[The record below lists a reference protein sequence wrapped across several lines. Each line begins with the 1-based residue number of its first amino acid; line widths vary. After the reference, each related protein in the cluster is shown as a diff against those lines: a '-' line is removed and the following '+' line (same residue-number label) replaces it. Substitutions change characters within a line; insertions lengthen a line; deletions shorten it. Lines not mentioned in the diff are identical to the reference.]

1 MAFTS
6 GNDINILQGTD
17 LTTVGAGAGNDRY
30 VLTAATLNA
39 NQKITISDTQGTN
52 TLQLVGGLQIVS
64 SKVAADAVLLTLNNG
79 AVITVLGA
87 STFTFL
93 TGGDS
98 LAGTGGLSQ
107 NFSAFATQS
116 LGVTV
121 PAAGAPA
128 VDGGAATVNANG
140 GTTVTP
146 IPTETPTEAPTSF
159 SLTASVTN
167 LVEEGNNVAF
177 TVTPSKAS
185 AAAVTLYVQI
195 SGAAVGAITT
205 QAAADDFSAVLL
217 PITIPAGST
226 APVTVSATVNA
237 DTTTEGPEGFQAKLL
252 DSGFVVV
259 AGSNTITGTITEGVT
274 SGKTYM
280 LTKALDNV
288 PGTSGNDTIIGS
300 ISATAGDDLDTLST
314 LDIVNG
320 GAGTDTL
327 KIASAVAAIRLPNM
341 TNVEIVEVE
350 GTAGVTVNT
359 SAVAGV
365 TNLNVTKAAGAVA
378 ATAAATTDVS
388 VAIKDN
394 SFAAAADHTVT
405 NGNNVTFSL
414 TDAGAALVADADDIA
429 VTGAKG
435 NVVVNATAKAADN
448 AAATLAMGTIG
459 VTGGKT
465 VSVTQKVGDAA
476 GLVAGSAATTHTQ
489 GNVTVTA
496 DATTTDVTVKQDKA
510 ATAASTAAV
519 TGVTEVAS
527 VKFTKLDAGE
537 SVTISGLTFTAAA
550 GKNLTADQ
558 VAAAFANLSASAI
571 KPTDVTPT
579 TATGDTNGG
588 SASANGTFTGA
599 LLADWTSGAATG
611 DTVVFT
617 GKANTAMATDLVASA
632 KATVTTTTQ
641 GVTAVTA
648 ANTLGVVNGT
658 VTIAGAAAL
667 KTVTVDGYAA
677 STGAAGITGGTN
689 NALDTISLAN
699 GGNFEI
705 DSAAATLG
713 LTLANV
719 NGTVDVAAGTKTLNA
734 AVSHAKATETSTL
747 VSASAETVNVT
758 GAGNVAGNT
767 TAGLTA
773 ATAINTSG
781 MTAGNATFTIANG
794 TTTSYTGG
802 AGVDSVTVSN
812 AGTAITKAID
822 LGAGDDTLTLTGAP
836 VVAPTA
842 TLKGGDGTDTISMS
856 GASAEAL
863 SANSTFAGKIEGFE
877 KLYINDKVAAATTVN
892 MANMDGITY
901 VVSGNSTAVASAAV
915 DENGLVTFQNLT
927 AGQSVTVAG
936 RTVTVSAGASAT
948 AAEIA
953 TAFLSGNP
961 TTTNA
966 TNVLAVTGALTGW
979 TAATSAAG
987 VLKFTSTTA
996 GSNVAADLSTTISD
1010 TGLTQPTAVLAG
1022 TKTDGTAG
1030 TAESTAWTMQGLTNG
1045 QSFTIASLTVTANK
1059 TLTATEVA
1067 AAFTAGVTSAGNYT
1081 VSGAYVAP
1089 ATWTAGAFSDNGAG
1103 VLTLTN
1109 GANVDVTDFTT
1120 APTRNAAGASPTDAA
1135 VSSYVQGAAAGAGA
1149 ATAALTIDKM
1159 ANNGTLE
1166 LVAAG
1171 DGAVV
1176 KMADATG
1183 STDSFN
1189 IVTKVSTVAV
1199 GNLNFGEVD
1208 VAGVETLKLNAVDT
1222 EPTVTAGGVTSASIQ
1237 TATLDVKADKATS
1250 LTIEGN
1256 SNVTLTLDAAST
1268 LLATVNAGTLTGAL
1282 NVGNTLN
1289 AVAMTITGGSGA
1301 DVLKASVGATAKADV
1316 LNGGDGN
1323 DTLVAGSN
1331 GAKLTG
1337 GAGNDTFL
1345 VKAAATN
1352 DGNKE
1357 SNTYTDILDFQAG
1370 DLLQLQYYSGAGTAT
1385 ADVTGFTKL
1394 AATLN
1399 ENTAVFSDFVNAA
1412 IKEAA
1417 VGAAVYFNY
1426 KGDAYVVI
1434 DSNVNSAADTFING
1448 EDLVVKLTGINGD
1461 NLSWNSDFATVALI

>member
-1 MAFTS
+1 MSITPTAAQLAILRLNQTLFGTACGTTAMAAALPTFTGDVNVD
-6 GNDINILQGTD
+6 GNTYAQNLINGTSALSILSPAQLFERVVNNISASNITAADKAPLVEALVAFNNAG
-17 LTTVGAGAGNDRY
+17 LTVGATVNLLSAFMYQNAD
-30 VLTAATLNA
+30 TLA
-39 NQKITISDTQGTN
+39 NVWTN
-52 TLQLVGGLQIVS
+52 TAKQVKNQTT
-64 SKVAADAVLLTLNNG
+64 VASFYTLDQGN
-79 AVITVLGA
+79 AAASTTVL
-87 STFTFL
+87 
-93 TGGDS
+93 
-98 LAGTGGLSQ
+98 
-107 NFSAFATQS
+107 
-116 LGVTV
+116 
-121 PAAGAPA
+121 
-128 VDGGAATVNANG
+128 
-140 GTTVTP
+140 
-146 IPTETPTEAPTSF
+146 
-159 SLTASVTN
+159 
-167 LVEEGNNVAF
+167 
-177 TVTPSKAS
+177 
-185 AAAVTLYVQI
+185 
-195 SGAAVGAITT
+195 
-205 QAAADDFSAVLL
+205 
-217 PITIPAGST
+217 
-226 APVTVSATVNA
+226 APVTFDPATVA
-237 DTTTEGPEGFQAKLL
+237 AATG
-252 DSGFVVV
+252 SVVQ
-259 AGSNTITGTITEGVT
+259 GQTF
-274 SGKTYM
+274 M
-280 LTKALDNV
+280 LTKGLDNV
-288 PGTSGNDTIIGS
+288 VGTAGNDTIIGS

-320 GAGTDTL
+320 GAGVDTL
-327 KIASAVAAIRLPNM
+327 KIASAKAAIVLPNM

-350 GTAGVTVNT
+350 GTAGVTVDT
-359 SAVAGV
+359 STVAGV
-365 TNLNVTKAAGAVA
+365 TNLNVTKAAGVVA

-388 VAIKDN
+388 VSIKDSN
-394 SFAAAADHTVT
+394 FAAATDHTVT
-405 NGNNVTFSL
+405 NGNNVTFNF

-429 VTGAKG
+429 ITGAKG
-435 NVVVNATAKAADN
+435 NVVVNATAKAAAN
-448 AAATLAMGTIG
+448 TAATLAMGTIG

-465 VSVTQKVGDAA
+465 VSVTQKAGDAA

-537 SVTISGLTFTAAA
+537 SVTISGLTFTAAN

-617 GKANTAMATDLVASA
+617 GKANTAMATDLVATA

-648 ANTLGVVNGT
+648 ANTLGVANGT

-677 STGAAGITGGTN
+677 STVAAGITGGTN

-758 GAGNVAGNT
+758 GTGNVAGNT

-773 ATAINTSG
+773 ATAINTTG

-842 TLKGGDGTDTISMS
+842 TLKGGDGTDTIAMS

-953 TAFLSGNP
+953 TALLSGNP

-966 TNVLAVTGALTGW
+966 TNVLTVTDALDGW

-996 GSNVAADLSTTISD
+996 GTNVGDLSLTISD

-1022 TKTDGTAG
+1022 SATQGTAG
-1030 TAESTAWTMQGLTNG
+1030 SAESTAWTMQGLTNG
-1045 QSFTIASLTVTANK
+1045 QSFTIAGVTVTANK

-1067 AAFTAGVTSAGNYT
+1067 AAFTAGVSSLGNYT
-1081 VSGAYVAP
+1081 VTGPYVAP
-1089 ATWTAGAFSDNGAG
+1089 ATWTGGTFSNVAG

-1109 GANVDVTDFTT
+1109 GANGDVTDFTT

-1166 LVAAG
+1166 LVASG

-1199 GNLNFGEVD
+1199 GSLNFGEVD

-1237 TATLDVKADKATS
+1237 TATLDIKADKATS
-1250 LTIEGN
+1250 LTIEGS
-1256 SNVTLTLDAAST
+1256 SNVTLTLDAT
-1268 LLATVNAGTLTGAL
+1268 TTKLATIDAGTLTGAL

-1301 DVLKASVGATAKADV
+1301 DTLKASVGATAKADV
-1316 LNGGDGN
+1316 LNGGAGN
-1323 DTLVAGSN
+1323 DTLYAGSN

-1337 GAGNDTFL
+1337 GAGNDLFFVT
-1345 VKAAATN
+1345 ANSATV
-1352 DGNKE
+1352 GSKE
-1357 SNTYTDILDFQAG
+1357 SNTYSEILDFQAG
-1370 DLLQLQYYSGAGTAT
+1370 DLLQLQAFN
-1385 ADVTGFTKL
+1385 ADGNAAIDITGFTKL
-1394 AATLN
+1394 AAVLN
-1399 ENTAVFSDFVNAA
+1399 ENTAQFSDFVNAA
-1412 IKEAA
+1412 IKEAGA
-1417 VGAAVYFNY
+1417 GAAVYFNF
-1426 KGDAYVVI
+1426 KGDTYIAI
-1434 DSNVNSAADTFING
+1434 DSATSTDAFVNG
-1448 EDLVVKLTGINGD
+1448 EDMVVKLTGINGD

>member
-1 MAFTS
+1 
-6 GNDINILQGTD
+6 
-17 LTTVGAGAGNDRY
+17 
-30 VLTAATLNA
+30 
-39 NQKITISDTQGTN
+39 
-52 TLQLVGGLQIVS
+52 
-64 SKVAADAVLLTLNNG
+64 
-79 AVITVLGA
+79 
-87 STFTFL
+87 
-93 TGGDS
+93 
-98 LAGTGGLSQ
+98 
-107 NFSAFATQS
+107 
-116 LGVTV
+116 
-121 PAAGAPA
+121 
-128 VDGGAATVNANG
+128 
-140 GTTVTP
+140 
-146 IPTETPTEAPTSF
+146 
-159 SLTASVTN
+159 
-167 LVEEGNNVAF
+167 
-177 TVTPSKAS
+177 
-185 AAAVTLYVQI
+185 
-195 SGAAVGAITT
+195 
-205 QAAADDFSAVLL
+205 
-217 PITIPAGST
+217 
-226 APVTVSATVNA
+226 
-237 DTTTEGPEGFQAKLL
+237 
-252 DSGFVVV
+252 
-259 AGSNTITGTITEGVT
+259 
-274 SGKTYM
+274 M
-280 LTKALDNV
+280 LTKGLDNV

-300 ISATAGDDLDTLST
+300 LDAGVELNTLSP
-314 LDIVNG
+314 LDIING
-320 GAGTDTL
+320 GAGVDTL
-327 KIASAVAAIRLPNM
+327 KIADNVGAAIALPNVS
-341 TNVEIVEVE
+341 NVEIIEVQAV
-350 GTAGVTVNT
+350 GAANIDT
-359 SAVAGV
+359 SATAGV
-365 TNLNVTKAAGAVA
+365 TNLNVTKAAGAVS
-378 ATAAATTDVS
+378 ATGAATTDVS
-388 VAIKDN
+388 VDVK
-394 SFAAAADHTVT
+394 AAAAATAVVG
-405 NGNNVTFSL
+405 GNNVTVK
-414 TDAGAALVADADDIA
+414 VADVAAAGNTIA
-429 VTGAKG
+429 VGTGTAPKG
-435 NVVVNATAKAADN
+435 DVVVEASAKAAVN
-448 AAATLAMGTIG
+448 GTSFTMGTIG

-465 VSVTQKVGDAA
+465 VSVTQKAGDAA

-496 DATTTDVTVKQDKA
+496 GATTTDVTVKQDKA
-510 ATAASTAAV
+510 VTAASTAAV

-677 STGAAGITGGTN
+677 STGAAGINGGTN
-689 NALDTISLAN
+689 TALDTISLAN
-699 GGNFEI
+699 GGNFGI

-719 NGTVDVAAGTKTLNA
+719 NGTVEVTAGTKTLNA

-758 GAGNVAGNT
+758 GTGNVAGNT

-773 ATAINTSG
+773 ATAINTTG

-812 AGTAITKAID
+812 ANVAITKAID
-822 LGAGDDTLTLTGAP
+822 LGAGDDTLTLNGAA
-836 VVAPTA
+836 VAPTA
-842 TLKGGDGTDTISMS
+842 TLKGGDGTDTISMT

-996 GSNVAADLSTTISD
+996 GSNVVDLSTTISD
-1010 TGLTQPTAVLAG
+1010 AGLAAATAVAAG
-1022 TKTDGTAG
+1022 TKTDGGAG
-1030 TAESTAWTMQGLTNG
+1030 AESTAWTMSGLTNG
-1045 QSFTIASLTVTANK
+1045 QSYTIAGLTVTANK

-1067 AAFTAGVTSAGNYT
+1067 GAFTAGVTSAGNFT
-1081 VSGAYVAP
+1081 VTGAYVAP
-1089 ATWTAGAFSDNGAG
+1089 ATWTGGTFSNLAG

-1109 GANVDVTDFTT
+1109 GVVGDVTDFTT
-1120 APTRNAAGASPTDAA
+1120 APIVNLAGASPTDAV

-1199 GNLNFGEVD
+1199 GSLNFGEVD

-1237 TATLDVKADKATS
+1237 TATLDIKADKATS

-1256 SNVTLTLDAAST
+1256 SNVTLTLDAT
-1268 LLATVNAGTLTGAL
+1268 TTKLATIDAGTLTGAL

-1301 DVLKASVGATAKADV
+1301 DVLKASVSATAKADV

-1323 DTLVAGSN
+1323 DTLYAGSN

-1337 GAGNDTFL
+1337 GAGNDLFFVT
-1345 VKAAATN
+1345 ANSATV
-1352 DGNKE
+1352 GSKE
-1357 SNTYTDILDFQAG
+1357 SNTYSEVLDFQAG
-1370 DLLQLQYYSGAGTAT
+1370 DLLQLQASNVAGNA
-1385 ADVTGFTKL
+1385 AIDITGFTKL
-1394 AATLN
+1394 AAVLN
-1399 ENTAVFSDFVNAA
+1399 ENTAQFSDFVNAA
-1412 IKEAA
+1412 IKEAGA
-1417 VGAAVYFNY
+1417 GAAVYFNF
-1426 KGDAYVVI
+1426 KGDAYIAI
-1434 DSNVNSAADTFING
+1434 DSATSTDAFVNGQDM
-1448 EDLVVKLTGINGD
+1448 VVKLTGINGD
-1461 NLSWNSDFATVALI
+1461 NLSFNSDFATVALI

>member
-1 MAFTS
+1 MS
-6 GNDINILQGTD
+6 ISTD
-17 LTTVGAGAGNDRY
+17 VQQLYVGYLGRAADQAGLAYWENEITTG
-30 VLTAATLNA
+30 VLTMEQLRANLTNEQPEYLNAYGSLTRTQLVQRIYLNLFERNPDAEGWDYWVSGGGSTVNADQLIVAFLNAASASDQVVVDNKTQVAQHYTATL
-39 NQKITISDTQGTN
+39 G
-52 TLQLVGGLQIVS
+52 
-64 SKVAADAVLLTLNNG
+64 
-79 AVITVLGA
+79 GA
-87 STFTFL
+87 STFNIVAARTAI
-93 TGGDS
+93 DS
-98 LAGTGGLSQ
+98 
-107 NFSAFATQS
+107 
-116 LGVTV
+116 
-121 PAAGAPA
+121 
-128 VDGGAATVNANG
+128 VDGTY
-140 GTTVTP
+140 T
-146 IPTETPTEAPTSF
+146 
-159 SLTASVTN
+159 SVT
-167 LVEEGNNVAF
+167 
-177 TVTPSKAS
+177 
-185 AAAVTLYVQI
+185 AALAVIDTD
-195 SGAAVGAITT
+195 T
-205 QAAADDFSAVLL
+205 FS
-217 PITIPAGST
+217 
-226 APVTVSATVNA
+226 
-237 DTTTEGPEGFQAKLL
+237 
-252 DSGFVVV
+252 
-259 AGSNTITGTITEGVT
+259 TGQTF
-274 SGKTYM
+274 M
-280 LTKALDNV
+280 LTKGLDNIQ
-288 PGTSGNDTIIGS
+288 GTTGNDTIIGS
-300 ISATAGDDLDTLST
+300 ISTAAGDDLDTLST

-327 KIASAVAAIRLPNM
+327 KISSAVAAIRIPNM
-341 TNVEIVEVE
+341 TNVEVVEVE
-350 GTAGVTVNT
+350 GTVGVTVDT

-388 VAIKDN
+388 VSIKDSN
-394 SFAAAADHTVT
+394 FAVATAHTVT
-405 NGNNVTFSL
+405 NGNNVTFNF
-414 TDAGAALVADADDIA
+414 TDAGAALVVNADDIA
-429 VTGAKG
+429 IKDAKG
-435 NVVVNATAKAADN
+435 NVVVNATAKAAAN
-448 AAATLAMGTIG
+448 TAATLAMGTIE

-465 VSVTQKVGDAA
+465 VSVTQKAGDAA
-476 GLVAGSAATTHTQ
+476 GLVAGSTATTHTQ
-489 GNVTVTA
+489 GNVTVKA

-558 VAAAFANLSASAI
+558 VAQAFANLSASAI
-571 KPTDVTPT
+571 KPTDVAPT

-617 GKANTAMATDLVASA
+617 GKANTAMATDLVATA

-747 VSASAETVNVT
+747 VSASAETVTVT
-758 GAGNVAGNT
+758 GTGNVAGNT

-773 ATAINTSG
+773 ATAINTTG

-842 TLKGGDGTDTISMS
+842 TLKGGDGTDTIAMS

-996 GSNVAADLSTTISD
+996 GSNVADLSTTISD
-1010 TGLTQPTAVLAG
+1010 TGLTQPTAVQAG
-1022 TKTDGTAG
+1022 TKTDGT
-1030 TAESTAWTMQGLTNG
+1030 TSTPESTAWTMQGLTNG
-1045 QSFTIASLTVTANK
+1045 QSFTIASLTVTADK

-1103 VLTLTN
+1103 GLTLTN
-1109 GANVDVTDFTT
+1109 GATGDVTDFTT
-1120 APTRNAAGASPTDAA
+1120 APTLNAAGASPTDAA

-1199 GNLNFGEVD
+1199 GSLNFGEVD

-1237 TATLDVKADKATS
+1237 TATLDIKADKATS

-1256 SNVTLTLDAAST
+1256 SNVTLTLDAT
-1268 LLATVNAGTLTGAL
+1268 TTKLATIDAGTLTGAL

-1301 DVLKASVGATAKADV
+1301 DTLKASVGATAKADV
-1316 LNGGDGN
+1316 LNGGAGN
-1323 DTLVAGSN
+1323 DTLYAGSN

-1337 GAGNDTFL
+1337 GAGNDLFFVT
-1345 VKAAATN
+1345 ANSATV
-1352 DGNKE
+1352 GSKE
-1357 SNTYTDILDFQAG
+1357 SNTYSEILDFQAG
-1370 DLLQLQYYSGAGTAT
+1370 DLLQLQASNVAGNA
-1385 ADVTGFTKL
+1385 AIDITGFTKL
-1394 AATLN
+1394 AAVLN
-1399 ENTAVFSDFVNAA
+1399 ENTAQFSDFVNAA
-1412 IKEAA
+1412 IKEAGA
-1417 VGAAVYFNY
+1417 GAAVYFNF
-1426 KGDAYVVI
+1426 KGDAYIAI
-1434 DSNVNSAADTFING
+1434 DSTISTDAFVNG
-1448 EDLVVKLTGINGD
+1448 EDMVVKLTGINGD

>member
-1 MAFTS
+1 MQGA
-6 GNDINILQGTD
+6 NI
-17 LTTVGAGAGNDRY
+17 
-30 VLTAATLNA
+30 
-39 NQKITISDTQGTN
+39 
-52 TLQLVGGLQIVS
+52 
-64 SKVAADAVLLTLNNG
+64 
-79 AVITVLGA
+79 
-87 STFTFL
+87 
-93 TGGDS
+93 
-98 LAGTGGLSQ
+98 
-107 NFSAFATQS
+107 
-116 LGVTV
+116 
-121 PAAGAPA
+121 
-128 VDGGAATVNANG
+128 G
-140 GTTVTP
+140 GTV
-146 IPTETPTEAPTSF
+146 I
-159 SLTASVTN
+159 
-167 LVEEGNNVAF
+167 
-177 TVTPSKAS
+177 
-185 AAAVTLYVQI
+185 
-195 SGAAVGAITT
+195 
-205 QAAADDFSAVLL
+205 
-217 PITIPAGST
+217 
-226 APVTVSATVNA
+226 
-237 DTTTEGPEGFQAKLL
+237 DT
-252 DSGFVVV
+252 
-259 AGSNTITGTITEGVT
+259 
-274 SGKTYM
+274 
-280 LTKALDNV
+280 
-288 PGTSGNDTIIGS
+288 
-300 ISATAGDDLDTLST
+300 ST
-314 LDIVNG
+314 L
-320 GAGTDTL
+320 
-327 KIASAVAAIRLPNM
+327 
-341 TNVEIVEVE
+341 
-350 GTAGVTVNT
+350 
-359 SAVAGV
+359 AGV
-365 TNLNVTKAAGAVA
+365 TNLNIVKTAGAVS
-378 ATAAATTDVS
+378 ATAAATTNVDVS
-388 VAIKDN
+388 LKDAAGVATVAVIGGKDVN
-394 SFAAAADHTVT
+394 VALTDAVSVINVGAAAAADPVGAVT
-405 NGNNVTFSL
+405 ITA
-414 TDAGAALVADADDIA
+414 TGAAA
-429 VTGAKG
+429 VNNTNVSMGAITVG
-435 NVVVNATAKAADN
+435 
-448 AAATLAMGTIG
+448 
-459 VTGGKT
+459 GGKT
-465 VSVTQKVGDAA
+465 VSVTQKATSNA
-476 GLVAGSAATTHTQ
+476 SAIVADGTTETVTQ
-489 GNVTVTA
+489 GNVVVTA
-496 DATTTDVTVKQDKA
+496 ATTTTDVTLKQDA
-510 ATAASTAAV
+510 AVTAQSRAAV

-550 GKNLTADQ
+550 GKNLSADQ

-599 LLADWTSGAATG
+599 LLAGWTSGAASG

-617 GKANTAMATDLVASA
+617 GTANTAMATDLVASA

-641 GVTAVTA
+641 GATAVTA
-648 ANTLGVVNGT
+648 ANTLGVLNGT

-734 AVSHAKATETSTL
+734 AVSHAKATETTTL

-758 GAGNVAGNT
+758 GTGNVAGT
-767 TAGLTA
+767 TAAGNLAA

-822 LGAGDDTLTLTGAP
+822 LGAGDDTLTLNGT

-842 TLKGGDGTDTISMS
+842 TLKGGDGTDTIAMS

-927 AGQSVTVAG
+927 AGESVTVAG

-996 GSNVAADLSTTISD
+996 GSNVADLSTTISD

-1030 TAESTAWTMQGLTNG
+1030 TPESTAWTMQGLTNG
-1045 QSFTIASLTVTANK
+1045 QSFTIASLTVTADK

-1222 EPTVTAGGVTSASIQ
+1222 QPTVTGAASIQ
-1237 TATLDVKADKATS
+1237 TATLDIKADKATS

-1256 SNVTLTLDAAST
+1256 SNVTLTLDTTTTKLATIDAST
-1268 LLATVNAGTLTGAL
+1268 LTGKLDA
-1282 NVGNTLN
+1282 GNTLK

-1301 DVLKASVGATAKADV
+1301 DTLKASVGADAKADV
-1316 LNGGDGN
+1316 LNGGAGN
-1323 DTLVAGSN
+1323 DTLYAGSN

-1337 GAGNDTFL
+1337 GAGNDLFFVTANSAS
-1345 VKAAATN
+1345 V
-1352 DGNKE
+1352 GNKE
-1357 SNTYTDILDFQAG
+1357 SNTYSEILDFQAG
-1370 DLLQLQYYSGAGTAT
+1370 DVLQLQASNIAGNA
-1385 ADVTGFTKL
+1385 AIDVTGFTKL
-1394 AATLN
+1394 AAVLN

-1417 VGAAVYFNY
+1417 AGAATWFNF

-1434 DSNVNSAADTFING
+1434 DSAANSAADTFING

-1461 NLSWNSDFATVALI
+1461 NLSWNGDFATAALV